1 MVEWPATFQSQL
13 APCSDGGGGGAS
25 PTIVA
30 AASVVLTAA
39 VPTSVIVFVSEPMF
53 SLPPTAMPV
62 TLLSL
67 TLESPA
73 AAGTA
78 SVVLAGA
85 VPIAVIV
92 RDSSRSPPSP
102 VSMLIVPPR

>member
-1 MVEWPATFQSQL
+1 M
-13 APCSDGGGGGAS
+13 
-25 PTIVA
+25 A
-30 AASVVLTAA
+30 AASVVFAAA
-39 VPTSVIVFVSEPMF
+39 VPTWVIVLVSLPRF

-67 TLESPA
+67 TFVSPA

-78 SVVLAGA
+78 RVVLAGA

-92 RDSSRSPPSP
+92 RDSRRSPPSP

>member
-1 MVEWPATFQSQL
+1 MVEWPATFQIQL
-13 APCSDGGGGGAS
+13 APCSEGGGGRRW

-30 AASVVLTAA
+30 DESVVLTAA
-39 VPTSVIVFVSEPMF
+39 VPTSVIVLVSEPMF

-67 TLESPA
+67 TLASPA

-85 VPIAVIV
+85 VPSAVMV